1 MQSSKSRVFVVHGN
15 EAAETEKHVC
25 LVSLSHLLMDFASSN
40 TFRFIS
46 SKTSSS
52 DP

>member
-1 MQSSKSRVFVVHGN
+1 MQSRKSRVSVVHGN

-25 LVSLSHLLMDFASSN
+25 LVALFHLLMDFASSN

-46 SKTSSS
+46 SKTSLP